1 VRQADGLDVI
11 ELLGGAG
18 EIAHFDGRAHFGLE
32 CGALQ
37 LDRQGRDA
45 RFHPLETVAR
55 HRPLALTRVSHRA
68 PERRIVLIADCRI
81 GEVL

>member
-1 VRQADGLDVI
+1 MWQADGLDVI
-11 ELLGGAG
+11 ELLGCAG
-18 EIAHFDGRAHFGLE
+18 EIAHFDGGAHLSLE
-32 CGALQ
+32 RDALQ
-37 LDRQGRDA
+37 LDRQGRDG

-55 HRPLALTRVSHRA
+55 HRPFALARISHRA